1 MIPKPTLDT
10 YCVSGL
16 VLGTGWESRG
26 WELKLDG
33 GLLREVELG
42 LRCRDFAVEMI
53 GERVQV
59 SGLGTRGTEVLST
72 EQEFRKTSQFGMPS
86 NAGGNFHTGRSSP
99 AEKEECRPGSQCVWD
114 WIQAPVWPASFL
126 SSLCHISS
134 SIKKGFPGKGSSCNA
149 RDPGWI
155 PGSGRSP
162 GKGNGYPLQCSVLEN
177 SMDCT
182 VHEVATNGA
191 RLSDFNKAK

>member
-1 MIPKPTLDT
+1 MIPRPTLDT

-59 SGLGTRGTEVLST
+59 SGLGTRGTEVLLT

-99 AEKEECRPGSQCVWD
+99 AEKEECRPGVSVFGIESSPCVTCK
-114 WIQAPVWPASFL
+114 FL
-126 SSLCHISS
+126 IISVPHLL
-134 SIKKGFPGKGSSCNA
+134 F
-149 RDPGWI
+149 
-155 PGSGRSP
+155 
-162 GKGNGYPLQCSVLEN
+162 Y
-177 SMDCT
+177 
-182 VHEVATNGA
+182 
-191 RLSDFNKAK
+191 KAGLPW